1 MLAGSAKWQSARER
15 RENMDIPR
23 TREDVKEDLEH
34 ITDQI
39 HQGIEKGRYT
49 LTQVQNAVRDRTR
62 HAAESTDQM
71 VHENPWAAIGVAAAV
86 GVLLGLLLPKR

>member
-1 MLAGSAKWQSARER
+1 
-15 RENMDIPR
+15 MDAPR
-23 TREDVKEDLEH
+23 TREDIREDLET

-49 LTQVQNAVRDRTR
+49 LSQLQTALMDRTK
-62 HAAESTDQM
+62 HCAESTDQM

-86 GVLLGLLLPKR
+86 GVLLGLLLPRR